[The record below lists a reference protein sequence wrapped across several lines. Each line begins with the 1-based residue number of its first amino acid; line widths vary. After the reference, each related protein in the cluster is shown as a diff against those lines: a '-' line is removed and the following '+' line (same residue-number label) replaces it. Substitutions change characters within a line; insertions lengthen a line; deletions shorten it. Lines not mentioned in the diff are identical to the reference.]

1 MNELAVANY
10 VDKVQKMALTMYS
23 SALES
28 NVKCALNSQKF
39 DVNFT
44 HILNI
49 SQC

>member
-28 NVKCALNSQKF
+28 NVKCALNF
-39 DVNFT
+39 YVNFT